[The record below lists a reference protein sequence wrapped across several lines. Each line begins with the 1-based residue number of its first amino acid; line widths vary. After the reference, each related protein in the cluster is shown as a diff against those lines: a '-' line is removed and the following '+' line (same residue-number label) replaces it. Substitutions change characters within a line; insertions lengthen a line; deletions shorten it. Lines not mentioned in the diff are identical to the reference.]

1 MADTIN
7 HNIRVA
13 QLVTGESIICNFTQ
27 IKEEEKFVGYQV
39 LYPLS
44 LTLRSNS
51 DDSESAEETYSVT
64 YRRWNPF
71 TPYEDH
77 RINPSSVISAMPP
90 SDDILKNYVTRL
102 QEAGVDLSFLP
113 NNGDDILGQTT
124 QSAATEGP
132 VVASVS

>member
-27 IKEEEKFVGYQV
+27 VREEEKFVGYQV

-44 LTLRSNS
+44 LSLQANPS
-51 DDSESAEETYSVT
+51 DETGEETYSVT

-90 SDDILKNYVTRL
+90 SEDILKNYVTRL
-102 QEAGVDLSFLP
+102 KEAGVDLSFLP
-113 NNGDDILGQTT
+113 NNGADILGETT
-124 QSAATEGP
+124 QSATTEGP
-132 VVASVS
+132 VAASVG

>member
-27 IKEEEKFVGYQV
+27 IQEEEKFVGYQV
-39 LYPLS
+39 LYPLA
-44 LTLRSNS
+44 LTL
-51 DDSESAEETYSVT
+51 SANPTETGGEETYSVT

-90 SDDILKNYVTRL
+90 SEDILKNYVTRL

-113 NNGDDILGQTT
+113 NNGADILGETT
-124 QSAATEGP
+124 QSATTEGP
-132 VVASVS
+132 VAAGVS

>member
-27 IKEEEKFVGYQV
+27 VREEEKFVGYQV

-44 LTLRSNS
+44 LSLQANPS
-51 DDSESAEETYSVT
+51 DETGEETYSVT

-77 RINPSSVISAMPP
+77 RINPSSAISAMPP
-90 SDDILKNYVTRL
+90 SEDILKNYVTRL
-102 QEAGVDLSFLP
+102 KEAGVNLSFLP
-113 NNGDDILGQTT
+113 NNGADILGETT
-124 QSAATEGP
+124 QSATTEGP
-132 VVASVS
+132 VAASVG

>member
-1 MADTIN
+1 MTSLSDAYV
-7 HNIRVA
+7 R
-13 QLVTGESIICNFTQ
+13 S
-27 IKEEEKFVGYQV
+27 KEEEKFVGYQV

-51 DDSESAEETYSVT
+51 DGSGAEEETYSVT

-113 NNGDDILGQTT
+113 NNGDDILGQIT
-124 QSAATEGP
+124 QSATTEGP